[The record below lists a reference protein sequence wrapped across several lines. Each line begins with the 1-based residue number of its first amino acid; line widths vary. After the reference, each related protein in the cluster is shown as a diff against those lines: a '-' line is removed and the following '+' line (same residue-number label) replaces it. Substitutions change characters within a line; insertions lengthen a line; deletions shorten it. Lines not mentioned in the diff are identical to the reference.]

1 MRPELEDVEKSN
13 KKLKIIY
20 AIIIT
25 VCVALVLTAI
35 TIQIIKIYKESKGND
50 VSTIGPEDLEKYKK
64 EFDSI
69 FDNKVNYLEN
79 NSYKITKLKESEEIV
94 YAGYKE
100 KTSKLNS
107 YDLNVNIPYI
117 NIDNSEINEFN
128 KDIISTFEDK
138 AKNVLNTQNENIIYT
153 VNYSAYVTNNI
164 LSVVIRSTLKEGTK
178 PQRDIVQTYNY
189 DLKNQKAFTIQEM
202 LDFKGITKQEANRK
216 IKLEISDVQKKV
228 EELAKLGY
236 NVFPRNASSDMY
248 SINNVTEYFIGKN
261 NTIYIIYAYGNKNH
275 TSEMDI
281 IIM

>member
-50 VSTIGPEDLEKYKK
+50 VSTIDPEDLEKYKK

>member
-202 LDFKGITKQEANRK
+202 LDCKGITKQEANRK

>member
-1 MRPELEDVEKSN
+1 MRPELENVEKSN
-13 KKLKIIY
+13 KKLKTIY
-20 AIIIT
+20 VAIIAI
-25 VCVALVLTAI
+25 CVVLALTAI
-35 TIQIIKIYKESKGND
+35 TIQIIRVYKEANGKN
-50 VSTIGPEDLEKYKK
+50 VSTISPEDLDKYKK

-79 NSYKITKLKESEEIV
+79 NNYKITKLKESEEIV

-117 NIDNSEINEFN
+117 NIDDSEINEFN

-164 LSVVIRSTLKEGTK
+164 LSIVIRSTLKEGTN

-202 LDFKGITKQEANRK
+202 LEFKGITKQEANRK
-216 IKLEISDVQKKV
+216 IKLEISDVQQKV

-236 NVFPRNASSDMY
+236 SVFPRDASSDMY

-261 NTIYIIYAYGNKNH
+261 NNIYIIYAYGNKNY